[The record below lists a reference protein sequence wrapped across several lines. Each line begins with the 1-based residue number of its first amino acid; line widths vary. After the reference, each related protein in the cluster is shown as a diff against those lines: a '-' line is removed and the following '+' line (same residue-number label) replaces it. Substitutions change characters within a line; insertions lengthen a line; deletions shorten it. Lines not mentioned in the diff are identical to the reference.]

1 MGSLA
6 GIRKSLPPLVQFAR
20 AQGELHSQQ
29 NCESHGSARKARKA
43 QGSLLPCAT

>member
-6 GIRKSLPPLVQFAR
+6 GIRKSLLPLCNLREPRGSSTA
-20 AQGELHSQQ
+20 SS
-29 NCESHGSARKARKA
+29 CESHGSARKARKA